1 MTLIHQLPFSHGAGR
16 DETPETKCAFVMK
29 EEAAQLSLAAG
40 FVYVTPSAA
49 VPGFIRKQES
59 PDINISVEKN

>member
-1 MTLIHQLPFSHGAGR
+1 MRSAFKTSASIFSR
-16 DETPETKCAFVMK
+16 DETPETKCALVMK

-49 VPGFIRKQES
+49 VPGFVRKQKS

>member
-1 MTLIHQLPFSHGAGR
+1 
-16 DETPETKCAFVMK
+16 MK
-29 EEAAQLSLAAG
+29 EEAAPLSLAAG

-49 VPGFIRKQES
+49 VPGFVRKPES

>member
-1 MTLIHQLPFSHGAGR
+1 M
-16 DETPETKCAFVMK
+16 MK

-40 FVYVTPSAA
+40 FVYVTPPAA
-49 VPGFIRKQES
+49 VPEFIRKQES